1 VPVRVL
7 VVVPTYQEV
16 ENIEEMLRRV
26 RRAVPEADVLVV
38 DDASPDGTAD
48 AAEKFGQELER
59 VEVLRR
65 GAKSGLGSAY
75 RAGFGRGLAQ
85 GYDVLVQMD
94 ADLSHDP
101 AAIPSLLGALDQADL
116 AVGSRYVA
124 GGSIP
129 HWPARRRALSRYG
142 NRYATA
148 VLGLGI
154 RDATSG
160 FRAYKAQTLRTIDVE
175 HTTATGYGFQVELA
189 YRAAMRG
196 CKLVEVP
203 IVFVDRVRGTSK
215 MSSRIIAEAMW
226 SVTVWGLRDRL
237 RRTRPGDATTT
248 SA

>member
-1 VPVRVL
+1 VRVL

-26 RRAVPEADVLVV
+26 REAVPLADVLVV
-38 DDASPDGTAD
+38 DDGSPDGTAD
-48 AAEKFGQELER
+48 IAAKVGEALGR

-65 GAKSGLGSAY
+65 DAKGGLGPAY
-75 RAGFGRGLAQ
+75 RAGFGRGLAE

-101 AAIPSLLGALDQADL
+101 AAIPSLLAALESADL

-129 HWPARRRALSRYG
+129 HWPAHRRALSRYG

-160 FRAYKAQTLRTIDVE
+160 FRAYKAETLRIIDVE
-175 HTTATGYGFQVELA
+175 NSTATGYGFQVELA
-189 YRAAMRG
+189 YRAARRG

-203 IVFVDRVRGTSK
+203 IVFVDRVRGLSK

-226 SVTVWGLRDRL
+226 SVTMWGLRDRVRSL
-237 RRTRPGDATTT
+237 RSGE
-248 SA
+248 SAPTIA

>member
-1 VPVRVL
+1 MRVL

-16 ENIEEMLRRV
+16 ENIEELLRRV
-26 RRAVPEADVLVV
+26 RLAVPAADMLVV
-38 DDASPDGTAD
+38 DDDSPDGTAD
-48 AAEKFGQELER
+48 VAVTVGCELGR

-65 GAKSGLGSAY
+65 GSKGGLGSAY
-75 RAGFGRGLAQ
+75 RAGFGRGLEQ

-101 AAIPSLLGALDQADL
+101 AAIPSLLDALADADL

-142 NRYATA
+142 NQYATA
-148 VLGLGI
+148 VLRLGI

-160 FRAYKAQTLRTIDVE
+160 FRAYKAETLRIVDVE

-189 YRAAMRG
+189 YRASLRG

-203 IVFVDRVRGTSK
+203 IVFIDRVRGTSK

-226 SVTVWGLRDRL
+226 SVTVWGLNGRVGRVGRS
-237 RRTRPGDATTT
+237 RRAAGSRA
-248 SA
+248 

>member
-1 VPVRVL
+1 VRVL

-26 RRAVPEADVLVV
+26 RKAVPLADVLVV
-38 DDASPDGTAD
+38 DDASPDGTAEI
-48 AAEKFGQELER
+48 AAKVGEELGG
-59 VEVLRR
+59 VEILHRESK
-65 GAKSGLGSAY
+65 GGLGPAY
-75 RAGFGRGLAQ
+75 RAGFGRGLEQ

-101 AAIPSLLGALDQADL
+101 AAIPSLLDALESADL
-116 AVGSRYVA
+116 AVGSRYVT

-148 VLGLGI
+148 ILGLGI

-160 FRAYKAQTLRTIDVE
+160 FRAYKAETLRIIDVE

-189 YRAAMRG
+189 YRAARRG

-203 IVFVDRVRGTSK
+203 IVFVDRVRGLSK

-226 SVTVWGLRDRL
+226 SVTVWGVRDRV
-237 RRTRPGDATTT
+237 RRTQTRESTAT